1 MSPTEQRLYSAS
13 QIAKAGSILRDAS
26 STPDKVEWALGVLD
40 NFRALHVEPLN
51 GFQNTL
57 RARLKKLELENTI
70 VAQRIKR
77 KPTILEK
84 LQRFKSMRLDQMDDI
99 GGIRAIVSNIAELQN
114 LRKLYTDGSHRLLHA
129 LQREDDYIAS
139 PKSSGYRGVHLVFR
153 YQTKKEDK
161 AGYNGLRIEMQLRTQ
176 LQHTWATAVETFEA
190 FMGEKFK
197 SSQGAQEWLDFFAL
211 VASAFALKEKQ
222 PPLPEHAEMTK
233 AELAQKIKQQ
243 ADELQVGLIMKSFSL
258 AANNLAPRYRQKGG
272 LALIIFDSVTK
283 SANVT
288 VYPKDKYELAYEAY
302 IREEQRAARK
312 APVRWCWSRWIPSRN
327 WKRPTRT
334 TLHA

>member
-1 MSPTEQRLYSAS
+1 MP
-13 QIAKAGSILRDAS
+13 
-26 STPDKVEWALGVLD
+26 
-40 NFRALHVEPLN
+40 H
-51 GFQNTL
+51 FQ
-57 RARLKKLELENTI
+57 
-70 VAQRIKR
+70 
-77 KPTILEK
+77 
-84 LQRFKSMRLDQMDDI
+84 
-99 GGIRAIVSNIAELQN
+99 
-114 LRKLYTDGSHRLLHA
+114 

-139 PKSSGYRGVHLVFR
+139 PKISGYRGVHLVFR
-153 YQTKKEDK
+153 YQTNKEDK
-161 AGYNGLRIEMQLRTQ
+161 TGYNGLRIEMQLRTQ

-222 PPLPEHAEMTK
+222 VPLPEHAEMTK

-272 LALIIFDSVTK
+272 LALMIFDSVTK

-302 IREEQRAARK
+302 IREEQRSSQENTRQVVLVKMDSIQKLEKAYPNYFARLK
-312 APVRWCWSRWIPSRN
+312 DFQTELNHVFSWS
-327 WKRPTRT
+327 
-334 TLHA
+334 A